1 MSGKFGQ
8 GSGQGSG
15 GQPTGGGGPTS
26 GGGKRRQGAG
36 EWLTPPRNQV
46 EAELDQAL
54 NQAASADT
62 DEVALRRVWS
72 RLSQLPELV
81 PTHVEMPAPRRT
93 RWTWIAGAT
102 VAGAAAAVV
111 LMMIGSPSVTRMGAT
126 HAGPQ
131 GAPGTVVARHDDL
144 DRSVLVAPATVRT
157 ANGEVLHL
165 SLKGGTEVTVTPSST
180 LVLDQDE
187 HPAVAAGEVQFHV
200 PPQPAG
206 HTFTVRANQ
215 YRVVVVGTRFSVRVD
230 GGRSG
235 VGVTEG
241 VVEVWNDSSRLARL
255 THGESWSSVPA
266 GTEAVAPAPAAAKP
280 QAIATEESAPPRAAS
295 VRRGVN
301 LRPSRAVHPLRASLD
316 AVAASPASSSRDDV
330 AVLGA
335 PDKTLPLG
343 VTQERASAPAAT
355 EVPATAPV
363 AAPAAPAAAAPAA
376 NDSASLAAQA
386 RAARTAG
393 DARRALGLYRAL
405 AQRGGAAGE
414 NAEYEIG
421 KVLRD
426 SLHQP
431 QDAIAAWRGYRAQ
444 HPRGLLRAEADI
456 SIIETLVAVGEKGD
470 ALNEAL
476 DFVRRFPDSERRVEM
491 GGLAGDLLRER
502 GDFRD
507 ALGEYDGA
515 LEMGRGRR
523 DLTDA
528 ISYHRAICILH
539 EDRELGT
546 TALRSYL
553 QNFLGGRFRAQARK
567 VLQEQT
573 PVQAARP

>member
-8 GSGQGSG
+8 GTGQG
-15 GQPTGGGGPTS
+15 QAPGGGGGMPP
-26 GGGKRRQGAG
+26 GNDKRRQGAG

-72 RLSQLPELV
+72 RLSQLPDLV
-81 PTHVEMPAPRRT
+81 PTHIEAPAPRRT
-93 RWTWIAGAT
+93 RWSWIAGAT

-111 LMMIGSPSVTRMGAT
+111 LMMVGPPSLNRVTAFG
-126 HAGPQ
+126 HAGSQ
-131 GAPGTVVARHDDL
+131 AAPTLPRHDEL

-200 PPQPAG
+200 PAQAPG
-206 HTFTVRANQ
+206 HTFTVRANE
-215 YRVVVVGTRFSVRVD
+215 YRVVVVGTRFNVRVD
-230 GGRSG
+230 GNKAG
-235 VGVTEG
+235 VGVVEG
-241 VVEVWNDSSRLARL
+241 VVEVWNDGGRLARL
-255 THGESWSSVPA
+255 TRGESWSS
-266 GTEAVAPAPAAAKP
+266 APAATDTAPSIKAP
-280 QAIATEESAPPRAAS
+280 ATKMAASEDTVAPRALN
-295 VRRGVN
+295 VRRGGSV
-301 LRPSRAVHPLRASLD
+301 RPARAARSLRASLD
-316 AVAASPASSSRDDV
+316 AVAASPASSARDDV
-330 AVLGA
+330 SVLGA
-335 PDKTLPLG
+335 PDKTLPLSMP
-343 VTQERASAPAAT
+343 QER
-355 EVPATAPV
+355 V
-363 AAPAAPAAAAPAA
+363 AAPAVAETPAPAAVPAAPAPA
-376 NDSASLAAQA
+376 PGNDTASLGAQA

-393 DARRALGLYRAL
+393 DARRALGLYRTL
-405 AQRGGAAGE
+405 ASRGGAAGE

-426 SLHQP
+426 GLHEP
-431 QDAIAAWRGYRAQ
+431 REAVTAWRSYRGQ

-456 SIIETLVAVGEKGD
+456 SIIETLVSVGEKGE

-515 LEMGRGRR
+515 LEVGRGRR

-553 QNFLGGRFRAQARK
+553 QNFSGGRFHTQAERLLDEQSPAQARR
-567 VLQEQT
+567 Q
-573 PVQAARP
+573 